1 MNSKS
6 FDVIYKELYEN
17 IGNELDDKIKKKK
30 INFFKIIGI
39 IFVLIII
46 MCILGN
52 IEMIGLSIIVAC
64 LISIFSLFRIQE
76 LKLKYYREEIINY
89 LVKSYG
95 LNYDYSHGLDEREYI
110 SSKLPEKFDN
120 FQSKDYINGIIDENI
135 EFKMSYINTYKKEI
149 CTIDGKQHVEKIETF
164 KGIFGRASIDKNI
177 NAEVIIDLNDLKRKY
192 DIKRIEL
199 DSIEFEKSFDCFSN
213 NKVIA
218 LQILTPEVLEKIN
231 KLGDIFKKYMQI
243 RIYNNTI
250 YYRFYL
256 EDVFLPSKFKN
267 VLEKKHLQKIYE
279 VINNSVDLAKCIGES
294 INNNF

>member
-6 FDVIYKELYEN
+6 FDVIYQELYEN
-17 IGNELDDKIKKKK
+17 IGNELDAKIKKKRK
-30 INFFKIIGI
+30 NFFKVIGI

-52 IEMIGLSIIVAC
+52 IEMIGLSIIAGC
-64 LISIFSLFRIQE
+64 LVSIFSLFRIQE
-76 LKLKYYREEIINY
+76 LNLKYYREEIINY

-95 LNYDYSHGLDEREYI
+95 LNYDYSYGLEESEYI

-135 EFKMSYINTYKKEI
+135 ELKMSYINTYKKEI

-164 KGIFGRASIDKNI
+164 KGIFGRVNIDKNI

-267 VLEKKHLQKIYE
+267 VLEKNRLQKIYE

>member
-95 LNYDYSHGLDEREYI
+95 LNYDYSHGLDESEYI

-135 EFKMSYINTYKKEI
+135 ELKMSYINTYKKEI

-164 KGIFGRASIDKNI
+164 KGIFGRVNIDKNI

-267 VLEKKHLQKIYE
+267 VLEKNRLQKIYE

>member
-267 VLEKKHLQKIYE
+267 VLEKNRLQKIYE
-279 VINNSVDLAKCIGES
+279 VINNSVDLVKCIGES